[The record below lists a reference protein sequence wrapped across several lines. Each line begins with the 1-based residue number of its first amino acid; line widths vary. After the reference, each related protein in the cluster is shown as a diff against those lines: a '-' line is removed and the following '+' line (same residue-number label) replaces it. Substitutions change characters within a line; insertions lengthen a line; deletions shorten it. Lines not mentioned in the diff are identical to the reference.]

1 MSQKLPER
9 TVGPRDPAGP
19 IWQDGAFH
27 RDVWTAPASG
37 EALGEAPA
45 VVGKARWLSDRE
57 ALLSRKAPIGLRL
70 EPGESLDDIAAD
82 LPRLSLVALS
92 FPKYSDGRAFST
104 ATLLREKYGYAGELR
119 AIGNVLH
126 DQIPLMRRVGFDS
139 FAVSHAPT
147 RAALEA
153 GKLAEVTLYYQPA
166 VRAEAPAGTR
176 PWLRR
181 A

>member
-1 MSQKLPER
+1 MSLKQPER
-9 TVGPRDPAGP
+9 HVGVVDPAGA

-27 RDVWTAPASG
+27 QDAWTTPAPDAPVGDAPAIV
-37 EALGEAPA
+37 A
-45 VVGKARWLSDRE
+45 KTRWLSERD
-57 ALLSRKAPIGLRL
+57 ALIARTIPVGLRL
-70 EPGESLDDIAAD
+70 EPGESLDDITAD
-82 LPRLSLVALS
+82 LPHLRLVALN

-104 ATLLREKYGYAGELR
+104 ATLLREKYGYQGELR
-119 AIGNVLH
+119 AVGNVLN

-147 RAALEA
+147 RAALVA

-166 VRAEAPAGTR
+166 VRTEAPAGTR